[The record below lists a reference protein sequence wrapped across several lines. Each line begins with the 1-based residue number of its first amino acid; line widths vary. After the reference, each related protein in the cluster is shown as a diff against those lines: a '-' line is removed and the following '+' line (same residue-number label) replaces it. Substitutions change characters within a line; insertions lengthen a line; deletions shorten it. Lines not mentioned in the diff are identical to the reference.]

1 MDFSKDYYKVLGIK
15 DTAGSEQIRKAYR
28 ALALKYHPDKNKDD
42 RVIAEH
48 FHRIKEAYEIL
59 SDGMKKRQY
68 DAVRHRKM
76 YSPYSFAKDLDLG
89 HDNRDY
95 TKPPVPKKKKDPF
108 IWLKPVLLILI
119 AIIAVWIMM
128 HLKR

>member
-15 DTAGSEQIRKAYR
+15 DTANMEQIRKAYR
-28 ALALKYHPDKNKDD
+28 MLALKYHPDRNRDNKN
-42 RVIAEH
+42 IAEH
-48 FHRIKEAYEIL
+48 FHRVKEAYEIL
-59 SDGMKKRQY
+59 SDALKKRQY

-89 HDNRDY
+89 QDNRDY
-95 TKPPVPKKKKDPF
+95 SKPPAPPKKKDQL
-108 IWLKPVLLILI
+108 IWLKPILFILI
-119 AIIAVWIMM
+119 AIIAVWVMM

>member
-15 DTAGSEQIRKAYR
+15 DNANSDQIRKAYR

-42 RVIAEH
+42 RLISEH

-59 SDGMKKRQY
+59 SDALKKRQY

-89 HDNRDY
+89 KDTRDY
-95 TKPPVPKKKKDPF
+95 SKPPQPAKTKDKF
-108 IWLKPVLLILI
+108 IWLKPVIFILI
-119 AIIAVWIMM
+119 ALIAVWVMM